1 MLAKKEFM
9 LIFRSMLSHSK
20 ICLKIQLLTNIE
32 VILYTRTLE
41 FLQNFLLEE
50 DRSRLVFNGTTVN
63 RRCQFYKSLHEV
75 NIKALKLFKWHN

>member
-9 LIFRSMLSHSK
+9 LIFRSMLSHFK
-20 ICLKIQLLTNIE
+20 ISLKIQLLTNIE

-41 FLQNFLLEE
+41 FSQNYLLEE
-50 DRSRLVFNGTTVN
+50 DRYRIVFNGKTLN
-63 RRCQFYKSLHEV
+63 RRCQFYKRLHEV

>member
-9 LIFRSMLSHSK
+9 LIFRPMLSHFK
-20 ICLKIQLLTNIE
+20 ISLKIQLLTNIE

-41 FLQNFLLEE
+41 FSQNYLLEE
-50 DRSRLVFNGTTVN
+50 DRSRLVFNGKTLN
-63 RRCQFYKSLHEV
+63 RRCQFYKRLLEV